1 MIKEVVIPDI
11 GENIEKGDVI
21 EILVKAGDS
30 IEIDQPLIEFE
41 TDKAVV
47 DIPSS
52 VKGKVVEILVIKGD
66 TVEVGKPF
74 IKIEADSSAPTKEEK
89 PAAAPKPQAT
99 ELPKEKPLPTPQ
111 VEKTPP
117 KQPEKPAPTPQ
128 PSEPKEKILPDVE
141 IETVLIGGAAPA
153 SPTVRRL
160 ARELGAD
167 INKVAGSGP
176 GGRISEDDVKA
187 FVKKIVLHRGGE
199 VAPSAARTLALPDL
213 SKWGD
218 IKTEKL
224 SRVRQVIS
232 ESVSNSWSIVPH
244 VTQFDKADITELEEF
259 RKNFNKK
266 NEKKGIKLT
275 VTAVLMRVLAQGLK
289 EFPRFNAAI
298 DPANETIIYRNYVHI
313 GIAVDT
319 ERGLL
324 VPVVRDIDKM
334 SIVELAKSL
343 DDIAKRARD
352 KSIKPEEFEGG
363 TFTISN
369 QGGIGGVDFTPIVLW
384 PQVAILGVSRASMLP
399 VFTSGEFVP
408 RLILPLSLSYDHRA
422 NDGADAARFL
432 RWVVEAL
439 EQPLML
445 YVDK

>member
-1 MIKEVVIPDI
+1 MIKEVNIPDI

-21 EILVKAGDS
+21 EILVKEGQMVDV
-30 IEIDQPLIEFE
+30 DTPLIEFE

-47 DIPSS
+47 DIPSPA
-52 VKGKVVEILVIKGD
+52 KGRITKILVSKGETIK
-66 TVEVGKPF
+66 VGQT
-74 IKIEADSSAPTKEEK
+74 IVKIETDSAEPAPLSAKPEPAKPIKE
-89 PAAAPKPQAT
+89 APKAPQIAP
-99 ELPKEKPLPTPQ
+99 EPKRET
-111 VEKTPP
+111 T
-117 KQPEKPAPTPQ
+117 PAPARVAVVRKEIVAP
-128 PSEPKEKILPDVE
+128 EPILAGIE
-141 IETVLIGGAAPA
+141 IEPILIGGAAPA

-167 INKVAGSGP
+167 INKVTGYGP

-187 FVKKIVLHRGGE
+187 FVKKIVLNRGSE
-199 VAPSAARTLALPDL
+199 SPVAAGVRVPSLPDL
-213 SKWGD
+213 SKWGE
-218 IKTEKL
+218 IRTEKF
-224 SRVRQVIS
+224 SRVRALIS
-232 ESVSNSWSIVPH
+232 ESVSRSWSVVPH
-244 VTQFDKADITELEEF
+244 VTQFEKADITELEDF

-266 NEKKGIKLT
+266 NEKNGIKLT
-275 VTAVLMRVLAQGLK
+275 VTAILMKVLAQGLK
-289 EFPRFNAAI
+289 EFPRFNAGI
-298 DPANETIIYRNYVHI
+298 DPANEIIVYRNYIHI

-319 ERGLL
+319 DRGLL
-324 VPVVRDIDKM
+324 VPVVRDIDKK
-334 SIVELAKSL
+334 SIVELAQSL

-352 KSIKPEEFEGG
+352 KSLKPEEFEGG

-384 PQVAILGVSRASMLP
+384 PQVAILGVSRASMQP
-399 VFTSGEFVP
+399 VFINGQFEP

-439 EQPLML
+439 QQPLML